1 MDDNNPTQEQLN
13 NFIQTFT
20 EKFGRLR
27 AANQTLVQK
36 IERDNAFYPEVQ
48 QSLEGLNRIVQE
60 INNKIA
66 AVKRRVSVLRDDNDI
81 NSQELDDEQKSRAT
95 LVELIDRNTQQR
107 QHITRNLLPQNQQQL
122 QELQAQLAN
131 ITAEL
136 ANCNAQL
143 AQAQAMLQT
152 GTAEQQ
158 RLAAEIER
166 KINEHQGAIQDLNNQ
181 HQTAIQKQTEQ
192 LNAQHQTD
200 LQNLTGQHQTD
211 IRNQAEQLNAQH
223 QTNIQQ
229 LQEQHQRED
238 VDINN
243 AHQGVI
249 RNLIDQHNQLQR
261 DNDVLQQ
268 THADLQGQHNN
279 LRDAHNLLIENT
291 LNLQGQRDTLQG
303 QHDTLK
309 AQHNDLQAAHANSA
323 NNINTLIQQR
333 TALIAAIREA
343 DTAIDESIQQIGLII
358 NSGANAAQI
367 RDLLQGLLQ
376 QLNAINQSIGDVPN
390 AAPAGNA
397 APGGNAGPGGNA
409 RNIARGINTLTN
421 RGLSPNLRNIRANKT
436 AENPKNIIVRNIA
449 QKGDFDFGDVYE
461 SSDEEDTIN
470 IGDVNPNL
478 KIYIEQWNGVTGT
491 KLQRLVTYQTIIDAL
506 NSKIKADPNGD
517 KYKEILSD
525 IQKTQDPAKIG
536 KILKVNGITF
546 NQNKNTTTNITTYSI
561 HGGKKTIKNMKKLK
575 KRTKK
580 HFKQKAGFTYPKYNM
595 MVPFQ
600 KRKNIQYSRS
610 SNKITSKNSYRSKS
624 KSSRRS
630 SRR

>member
-66 AVKRRVSVLRDDNDI
+66 TVKRRVSVLREDNDI

-229 LQEQHQRED
+229 LQEQHQREV

-249 RNLIDQHNQLQR
+249 GNLIDEHNQLQR
-261 DNDVLQQ
+261 NNGVLQQ
-268 THADLQGQHNN
+268 AHTDLQGQQNN
-279 LRDAHNLLIENT
+279 LRDAHNLLIQNN
-291 LNLQGQRDTLQG
+291 LDLQGQRDTLQG
-303 QHDTLK
+303 QHDTLQG
-309 AQHNDLQAAHANSA
+309 QHNDLQAAHANSA

-358 NSGANAAQI
+358 NSGANAVQI

-376 QLNAINQSIGDVPN
+376 QLNAINQSIGDVP
-390 AAPAGNA
+390 AGSA
-397 APGGNAGPGGNA
+397 SAGPTVGPP
-409 RNIARGINTLTN
+409 RN
-421 RGLSPNLRNIRANKT
+421 NIRDRNPLANRRKPIDIEKFRGNMP
-436 AENPKNIIVRNIA
+436 AKMPENNISR
-449 QKGDFDFGDVYE
+449 KGDLDFGDVYD
-461 SSDEEDTIN
+461 SSDEDTI
-470 IGDVNPNL
+470 IGSVNPNL
-478 KIYIEQWNGVTGT
+478 KINIEQWNGPADP
-491 KLQRLVTYQTIIDAL
+491 KIQRVVTYQTIIDAL
-506 NSKIKADPNGD
+506 NSKIKTYPTDD
-517 KYKEILSD
+517 KYKVVLSD
-525 IQKTQDPAKIG
+525 IKKTQDPVKIST
-536 KILKVNGITF
+536 ILKSNGITF
-546 NQNKNTTTNITTYSI
+546 NQNNNTRDNITTYSI